1 MDNAELYNLG
11 DVAITAAVTNSVIT
25 TASDANGATQ
35 AYIDDLDGMLS
46 ATIQA
51 NFTYGS
57 GGTTVRL
64 MIETS
69 LDQGTTWIEG
79 WRGLF
84 GTASEENGI
93 NLFALT
99 PKTSPVTPAALSD
112 DTCLDGIFGPRW
124 RAKITSTGTYA
135 GNTSL
140 AVRLNA
146 R

>member
-69 LDQGTTWIEG
+69 LDQGTTWIEV
-79 WRGLF
+79 WRALF
-84 GTASEENGI
+84 GTASEENVI
-93 NLFALT
+93 NLSALT